1 MKNIQILLLLLL
13 TATLLP
19 AQNTWYVNQ
28 NATGLASGQS
38 WTNAFPDLKTA
49 LTKAQAGDA
58 IWVAQG
64 TYIPDTGT
72 NRDET
77 FLLKSGV
84 QLFGGFAGTE
94 SGVNQRIIAEHP
106 VVLSGNI
113 GDTADSTDNNYTILT
128 LFFPDAD
135 TRIDGFIL
143 EHGYAVSDTNY
154 YYNSPVLCGGAV
166 YIHGENGKALPVFAN
181 CTFQHN
187 VAQSNGG
194 AIYVN
199 GQGTKESLPIFQNC
213 VFYNNQSLQ
222 RHGGA
227 VSLMGGSKLD
237 RGIEF
242 DHCRFESNR
251 ATLQGGGI
259 YFEHTI
265 GKHTIDFI
273 KCQVLKNKSETIGG
287 FLQLWNDGV
296 DLRIRI
302 DSCDFIDNTAKG
314 TVLMCHFPLNSTF
327 NGKTIFN
334 LSNSTLKGNVQT
346 FTGGGTGS
354 LFNFNNRSTSF
365 LDSTIIFN
373 NIIENN
379 QSDYVVLQRAKN
391 KYEVVENNI
400 YKNNGF
406 YDNGMTLIITNGVEK
421 YIKNNIILFNTGYAI
436 YETPSNQPNSKFN
449 IENNVIVNSKLVGQV
464 FPNSTYTI
472 SLIKLSTDTTNSNL
486 IFRNNIVAN
495 NKDFKRAPVS
505 GFEKNRSVLLYNNII
520 TGNKDIYTNQPILP
534 FNINQDSFFLS
545 HNLTDVTC
553 DQLPATTICGPGNV
567 LASDALFVNPAQQD
581 FHLQPCSP
589 AIDKGL
595 NAVAG
600 TLDFD
605 GNTRILG
612 SAVDIGPFEHP
623 AYQLTQDPV
632 VDISCSEN
640 TASVSFSP
648 ENGCPPYYFNWQQ
661 GNQSGTGITG
671 LEPGAYAFTITD
683 SKGKIILQDVVVSE
697 PTQLLTNVQITPSS
711 TNIPGNGAIQVNIQS
726 GDGPFKFIWSNGDT
740 SSSINNL
747 APGVYSLTLID
758 GNDCIYTYSYTV
770 LLVSATQSPDQ
781 IVGSVTPNPASG
793 QVQIHFGA
801 AASFQLYHPSGSL
814 ARSISKPD
822 SGVAVVDLS
831 DLPAGVY
838 FYRLGAVRKVLVVT
852 H

>member
-13 TATLLP
+13 TAPLLP
-19 AQNTWYVNQ
+19 AQNTWYVKH
-28 NATGLASGQS
+28 NATGSASGQS
-38 WTNAFPDLKTA
+38 WADAFPELKTA
-49 LTKAQAGDA
+49 LTQAQAGDA

-64 TYIPDTGT
+64 TYLPDTGT

-113 GDTADSTDNNYTILT
+113 GDTADSTDNSYTILT

-199 GQGTKESLPIFQNC
+199 GQGTKESLPIFKNC
-213 VFYNNQSLQ
+213 NFYNNQSLQ

-227 VSLMGGSKLD
+227 IYLMGGSKVD

-242 DHCRFESNR
+242 DHCHFESNH

-265 GKHTIDFI
+265 GNHTLDFI
-273 KCQVLKNKSETIGG
+273 KCEVLKNRSETVGG
-287 FLQLWNDGV
+287 FFQLWDDGV
-296 DLRIRI
+296 DLRITI
-302 DSCDFIDNTAKG
+302 DSCDFIGNTSNG
-314 TVLMCHFPLNSTF
+314 TVIICHFRITTSL
-327 NGKTIFN
+327 GKTIFRI
-334 LSNSTLKGNVQT
+334 SNSNIKENIQSNAVVS
-346 FTGGGTGS
+346 TGG
-354 LFNFNNRSTSF
+354 LFYFNKKSIAF
-365 LDSTIIFN
+365 LDSTIILN
-373 NIIENN
+373 NSFTDN
-379 QSDYVVLQRAKN
+379 QSDFLISTRAKN
-391 KYEVVENNI
+391 KYEIIKNNI
-400 YKNNGF
+400 YKNNFFTNYGVLQINTNSVETHIEKNIIENITGRAI
-406 YDNGMTLIITNGVEK
+406 YINITN
-421 YIKNNIILFNTGYAI
+421 
-436 YETPSNQPNSKFN
+436 QPGSKCI
-449 IENNVIVNSKLVGQV
+449 IENNIFTGCEIIE
-464 FPNSTYTI
+464 PNVPNVTYPI
-472 SLIKLSTDTTNSNL
+472 SFIGLSTDTTNSNL
-486 IFRNNIVAN
+486 IFRNNIVVN
-495 NKDFKRAPVS
+495 NKDFKLAPVS

-600 TLDFD
+600 TVDFD

-612 SAVDIGPFEHP
+612 STVDIGPFEHP

-632 VDISCSEN
+632 VDLSCAEN
-640 TASVSFSP
+640 TASVGFSP

-683 SKGKIILQDVVVSE
+683 SKGKIILQDVVVPE

-711 TNIPGNGAIQVNIQS
+711 TNIPGNGAIQVDIQS

-758 GNDCIYTYSYTV
+758 GNDCIYNYNYTV

-781 IVGSVTPNPASG
+781 ILGSVTPNPASG

-838 FYRLGAVRKVLVVT
+838 FYRLGAVRKMLVVT

>member
-1 MKNIQILLLLLL
+1 MKNIQILLLLLFSS
-13 TATLLP
+13 ALLS

-38 WTNAFPDLKTA
+38 WADAFPDLKTV
-49 LTKAQAGDA
+49 LTQAQAGDA

-64 TYIPDTGT
+64 TYLPNTGSD
-72 NRDET
+72 RDET

-84 QLFGGFAGTE
+84 QLFGGFEGTE
-94 SGVNQRIIAEHP
+94 SAVNQRKISEHP

-113 GDTADSTDNNYTILT
+113 GDTADSTDNSYTILT
-128 LFFPDAD
+128 LFFPNAD
-135 TRIDGFIL
+135 TRIDGLVF

-187 VAQSNGG
+187 VAQSSGG

-213 VFYNNQSLQ
+213 IFYNNQSLQ

-227 VSLMGGSKLD
+227 IYLTGGSKLD

-242 DHCRFESNR
+242 DYCRFESNH
-251 ATLQGGGI
+251 ATLQGGGV

-265 GKHTIDFI
+265 GNHTLDFI
-273 KCQVLKNKSETIGG
+273 KCQVRKNRSETVGG
-287 FLQLWNDGV
+287 FFQLWDDAV
-296 DLRIRI
+296 DLRINI
-302 DSCDFIDNTAKG
+302 DSCDFTGNTSEG
-314 TVLMCHFPLNSTF
+314 TVIMCHFRLYASSI
-327 NGKTIFN
+327 GKTIFQ
-334 LSNSTLKGNVQT
+334 LSNSTIKENMQT
-346 FTGGGTGS
+346 YGAGTGG
-354 LFNFNNRSTSF
+354 LFNFNKRNSVYSDT
-365 LDSTIIFN
+365 TIILN
-373 NIIENN
+373 NVIEDN
-379 QSDYVVLQRAKN
+379 QSDYIILQRAKN
-391 KYEVVENNI
+391 AYELVENNY
-400 YKNNGF
+400 YKNNRF
-406 YDNGMTLIITNGVEK
+406 NENDMTLILTNGVEK
-421 YIKNNIILFNTGYAI
+421 YIKKNKIHLNTGYVF
-436 YETPSNQPNSKFN
+436 YETPTNQPNSKLI
-449 IENNVIVNSKLVGQV
+449 IENNIISNNKLIEQI
-464 FPNSTYTI
+464 FPSASYTLP
-472 SLIKLSTDTTNSNL
+472 LIRLSTDTTNSNL

-495 NKDFKRAPVS
+495 NYDFKRTPVS
-505 GFEKNRSVLLYNNII
+505 GYEKNRSVLLYNNII
-520 TGNKDIYTNQPILP
+520 TGNKDILTNQPILP
-534 FNINQDSFFLS
+534 FNINQDSFFLA

-553 DQLPATTICGPGNV
+553 DQLPVTTICGPGNV
-567 LASDALFVNPAQQD
+567 LASDALFVNPAQLD

-632 VDISCSEN
+632 VDLSCSEN
-640 TASVSFSP
+640 TASVGFSP

-661 GNQSGTGITG
+661 GNQSGSGNTG

-683 SKGKIILQDVVVSE
+683 SKGKIILQDVVVPE

-758 GNDCIYTYSYTV
+758 GNNCIYTYTYTV

-781 IVGSVTPNPASG
+781 ILGSVTPNPASG

-838 FYRLGAVRKVLVVT
+838 FYRLGAVRKVLVVGK
-852 H
+852 

>member
-1 MKNIQILLLLLL
+1 MKNIQILLLLLFSS
-13 TATLLP
+13 TLLS

-28 NATGLASGQS
+28 NANGLASGQS
-38 WTNAFPDLKTA
+38 WANAFPNLKTA
-49 LTKAQAGDA
+49 LTQAQVGDA

-64 TYIPDTGT
+64 TYLPDTGS

-84 QLFGGFAGTE
+84 QLYGGFAGTE
-94 SGVNQRIIAEHP
+94 SAVNQRNISEHP

-113 GDTADSTDNNYTILT
+113 GNAADSTDNSYTILT
-128 LFFPDAD
+128 LFFPDAN

-143 EHGYAVSDTNY
+143 EHGYSVSDTNY

-181 CTFQHN
+181 CTFRHN
-187 VAQSNGG
+187 VAQSDGG

-199 GQGTKESLPIFQNC
+199 GQGTKESLPIFKNC
-213 VFYNNQSLQ
+213 IFYNNQSLQ
-222 RHGGA
+222 RSGGA
-227 VSLMGGSKLD
+227 VYLIGGSKLD

-242 DHCRFESNR
+242 DHCHFESNS
-251 ATLQGGGI
+251 AGI
-259 YFEHTI
+259 LGAGVYFEHTI
-265 GKHTIDFI
+265 GNHTINFL
-273 KCQVLKNKSETIGG
+273 KCKAVTNRTTLGSGTG
-287 FLQLWNDGV
+287 FFFTLFDDGV
-296 DLRIRI
+296 DLRVII
-302 DSCDFIDNTAKG
+302 DSCDFINNRSGIMYHTRLG
-314 TVLMCHFPLNSTF
+314 GSS
-327 NGKTIFN
+327 GKTIF
-334 LSNSTLKGNVQT
+334 LLKNSTIKDNIK
-346 FTGGGTGS
+346 
-354 LFNFNNRSTSF
+354 LFEFNKKAN
-365 LDSTIIFN
+365 LYMDTIIIQN
-373 NIIENN
+373 NIFDHNKAQTVI
-379 QSDYVVLQRAKN
+379 SQRGKN
-391 KYEVVENNI
+391 KYIKIESNIYINNYGNEFTSGIYLAVVDFAVESYINNNI
-400 YKNNGF
+400 FINNEGSSI
-406 YDNGMTLIITNGVEK
+406 LIFPT
-421 YIKNNIILFNTGYAI
+421 
-436 YETPSNQPNSKFN
+436 NQPNSSTL
-449 IENNVIVNSKLVGQV
+449 IENNVV
-464 FPNSTYTI
+464 FNNHVSAQTPPGTSYATFIY
-472 SLIKLSTDTTNSNL
+472 LSTDTTNSNL

-495 NKDFKRAPVS
+495 NQDFKRTPVS
-505 GFEKNRSVLLYNNII
+505 GYEKNRSVLLYNNII
-520 TGNKDIYTNQPILP
+520 TGNKDILTNQPILP

-553 DQLPATTICGPGNV
+553 DQLPATTICGPGNI

-600 TLDFD
+600 TVDFD

-632 VDISCSEN
+632 VDLSCSEN

-683 SKGKIILQDVVVSE
+683 AKGKIILQDVVVPE

-758 GNDCIYTYSYTV
+758 GNDCIYTYNYTV

-781 IVGSVTPNPASG
+781 ILGSVTPNPASG